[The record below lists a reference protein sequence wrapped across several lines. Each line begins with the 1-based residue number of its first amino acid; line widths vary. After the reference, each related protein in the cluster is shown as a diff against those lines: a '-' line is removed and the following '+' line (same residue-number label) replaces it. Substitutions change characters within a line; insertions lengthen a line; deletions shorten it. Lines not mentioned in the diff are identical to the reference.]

1 MMNQAI
7 FYFVDRE
14 ESEASMG
21 LHLPASLSMPDAMQ
35 IALDYSAHLQSLSDC
50 FIETIEIAQKATNDG
65 ISPTAIKNDTELCRA
80 LFFSTATGNVI
91 ITIPAHDYNSADMTA
106 FITEL
111 LSGNHREIIN
121 ETNGEPII
129 SFITDYDMLIPI
141 TSSTRSG

>member
-1 MMNQAI
+1 MAIQAF

-14 ESEASMG
+14 ESEANMG
-21 LHLPASLSMPDAMQ
+21 LHFPSSLSLPDAMQ
-35 IALDYSAHLQSLSDC
+35 MALDYSAPFQSLSDC
-50 FIETIEIAQKATNDG
+50 FIETIEIAQNAANNG

-91 ITIPAHDYNSADMTA
+91 ITIPAYNLGDMTA

-111 LSGNHREIIN
+111 LSGNQREIIN